1 MDPDIV
7 VAVYRSQERLL
18 EARLEHRR
26 TRLARQGAPR
36 RTRLRQPHVRR
47 SGAAR
52 R

>member
-26 TRLARQGAPR
+26 TRLARAAQVRPER
-36 RTRLRQPHVRR
+36 RRQVHVRR
-47 SGAAR
+47 AGVSR